1 MTRANSVRGEAK
13 LTVGCHQLVVAIEF
27 ARLAAFSAASGLH
40 DIGQCF
46 NALIALSPAHAEAA
60 LEAFVSEGDIE
71 GAKASLDTVDQEEWA
86 AAFSHA
92 VGAWI
97 DRNRAAREKTSPK
110 RKAPARSPT

>member
-1 MTRANSVRGEAK
+1 M
-13 LTVGCHQLVVAIEF
+13 
-27 ARLAAFSAASGLH
+27 
-40 DIGQCF
+40 
-46 NALIALSPAHAEAA
+46 
-60 LEAFVSEGDIE
+60 SEGDIE

>member
-60 LEAFVSEGDIE
+60 LEAFVSEVAQLLARGRFLPSA
-71 GAKASLDTVDQEEWA
+71 GAHCLDWSMKYGVRWLNSNS
-86 AAFSHA
+86 F
-92 VGAWI
+92 GK
-97 DRNRAAREKTSPK
+97 KT
-110 RKAPARSPT
+110 ACQTII